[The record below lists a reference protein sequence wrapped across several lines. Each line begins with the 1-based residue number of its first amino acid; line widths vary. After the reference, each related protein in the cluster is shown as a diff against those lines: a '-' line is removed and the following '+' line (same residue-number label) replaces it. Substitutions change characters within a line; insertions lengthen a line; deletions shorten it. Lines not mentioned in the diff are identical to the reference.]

1 MYVVLEG
8 IDCVGKSTQIE
19 LLKPIYKDAIF
30 TSEPGATKLGEHLRE
45 LLLNRPYPISSKAE
59 LLLFLADRNQ
69 HYEEILRENEQKLII
84 SDRSIISGMAYAKN
98 FDLDILFSLNDFAL
112 NGFFPQK
119 AIFLRGDENLLKER
133 LMQKNLDDI
142 EKRGIAYFMDVQEK
156 MEKVLN
162 FLKFKIDLKILE
174 LDAKDS
180 IENLHKKIKEFI
192 ND

>member
-1 MYVVLEG
+1 M
-8 IDCVGKSTQIE
+8 
-19 LLKPIYKDAIF
+19 
-30 TSEPGATKLGEHLRE
+30 
-45 LLLNRPYPISSKAE
+45 LNRPYPISSKAE

-98 FDLDILFSLNDFAL
+98 FDLDILFTLNDFAL
-112 NGFFPQK
+112 NSFFPQK
-119 AIFLRGDENLLKER
+119 AIFLRGDESLLKER
-133 LMQKNLDDI
+133 MEQKNLDDI
-142 EKRGIAYFMDVQEK
+142 EKRGIAYFINVQEK

-180 IENLHKKIKEFI
+180 IENLHEKIKEFI